1 MKKLTWHAAGLTDPG
16 LVRSENQD
24 NFSISP
30 DVRVFVVADGMGGTE
45 GGALA
50 SKLAVEELANFRER
64 TEPDL
69 ADPESLRSWLTNSI
83 ACANARVVVTAEE
96 SKKTKRMGT
105 TIVAAVQS
113 DDGMLHI
120 AHVGDS
126 RAYLVRA
133 GKASLLTNDHSVVM
147 EMYQRGQLTMSQLQA
162 SPYKHLITRCLG
174 HDPDVAC
181 DYTSLN
187 AEPGD
192 WIILAS
198 DGLPAVMDE
207 DEVARTIAGAE
218 DPKQACSALVEKTLA
233 GGAPDNVTVLVIY
246 YQAEKTDE
254 TTGDLE
260 SSHNGLELSAK
271 KGSPGT

>member
-1 MKKLTWHAAGLTDPG
+1 MKKLTWHAAGQSDPG

-30 DVRVFVVADGMGGTE
+30 DMRMFVVADGMGGTE

-50 SKLAVEELANFRER
+50 SKLAVEELASFRER
-64 TEPDL
+64 SEPNL
-69 ADPESLRSWLTNSI
+69 ADPDSLKGWLAKSI
-83 ACANARVVVTAEE
+83 ACANARVVVTAE
-96 SKKTKRMGT
+96 SSSKTKRMGT

-126 RAYLVRA
+126 RAYLVRDGA
-133 GKASLLTNDHSVVM
+133 ASLLTNDHSVVM
-147 EMYQRGQLTMSQLQA
+147 EMYQRGQLTMSQLQT
-162 SPYKHLITRCLG
+162 SPFKHLITRCLG

-187 AEPGD
+187 AQPGD

-198 DGLPAVMDE
+198 DGLPAVVDE
-207 DEVARTIAGAE
+207 EQLATIIASSA
-218 DPKQACSALVEKTLA
+218 DPKQACSSLVEQTLA
-233 GGAPDNVTVLVIY
+233 GGAPDNVTVLVISY
-246 YQAEKTDE
+246 EAEKAAEIAADT
-254 TTGDLE
+254 E
-260 SSHNGLELSAK
+260 SAHQELAPARSL
-271 KGSPGT
+271 GQ